1 MSTPTTVRIRVY
13 VDGAASH
20 DSTLEEFLQDNA
32 ESPEVVA
39 MTSALEVAAAG
50 ARFAFGGGAAPFFEV
65 EVLGFDCTECGQLG
79 PSLHCLDC
87 SPVGKCPE
95 CGEVKQIDDDGT
107 CSARCYRSK
116 VNAEMWAE
124 EEGGEEQDGRQLQ

>member
-1 MSTPTTVRIRVY
+1 MSTPTTVRIAVY

-20 DSTLEEFLQDNA
+20 DSTLAEFLQDNA
-32 ESPEVVA
+32 ESPVVVQMA
-39 MTSALEVAAAG
+39 SALEVASPG
-50 ARFAFGGGAAPFFEV
+50 TRLAFGGGAAANFEV

-87 SPVGKCPE
+87 APIGKCSE
-95 CGEVKQIDDDGT
+95 CGALKQIDEDGT
-107 CSARCYRSK
+107 CSLRCRIAK